1 MAEIKKIPPVAMTPH
16 NIFVS
21 GNHLVLYNGRKD
33 TLFDVFT
40 IPDLEWKFAAGI
52 QGQGPQDFY
61 QLERRL
67 FLPTEK
73 GFKIF
78 SQPDRKLKEVW
89 IQDSTLWID
98 NEHAVEF
105 DIDKIPANGVL
116 PLNDTSIIYW
126 GGMDSDAE
134 YLSLDSHSTPKE
146 LTSYP
151 DWDKTNNQEEP
162 IFKYVK
168 NSVLNNDHTRFISFY
183 RYFKRFRILNT
194 DGHII
199 KDVIIKAPPYEE
211 AIKEDMQ
218 DRVVYYHI
226 PSRTNGKYIYV
237 MCKNSTRAENRIQ
250 ELQVWNWD
258 GEPIARYDMD
268 RKLTLFSVSDKEK
281 KIYAVDGD
289 TEDVIYVYDLPV
301 P

>member
-1 MAEIKKIPPVAMTPH
+1 MKNT
-16 NIFVS
+16 NF
-21 GNHLVLYNGRKD
+21 LLLLFL
-33 TLFDVFT
+33 TL
-40 IPDLEWKFAAGI
+40 PDLKWKFAAGI
-52 QGQGPQDFY
+52 PGQGPQDFY

-105 DIDKIPANGVL
+105 DIDEIPANGVL

-183 RYFKRFRILNT
+183 GYFKRFRILNT
-194 DGHII
+194 DGHTI

-218 DRVVYYHI
+218 DRVIYYHI
-226 PSRTNGKYIYV
+226 PPRTNGKYIYV

-268 RKLTLFSVSDKEK
+268 RKLTLFTVSDKEK